1 MSMVPYLILITNF
14 FIIDFSYNRNW
25 ILETIMER
33 EDFYFV
39 AESKTIIKY
48 FLTKQVKRDEQK
60 WLKLAV
66 AVDTDVI
73 AFHGSQTVKR

>member
-1 MSMVPYLILITNF
+1 
-14 FIIDFSYNRNW
+14 
-25 ILETIMER
+25 MER